1 MSDDENM
8 PTAPRNGVQNVVA
21 GSNEDLENSKNEN
34 GQDQVQKIQD
44 ENVDSENCAGGNGSA
59 KFESKT
65 KLKVTIKSWNGVA
78 SWKWIAN
85 DDTVSLEVSFC
96 ILDVLFSKVLFSE
109 IS

>member
-8 PTAPRNGVQNVVA
+8 PTAPRNGVQNVVT
-21 GSNEDLENSKNEN
+21 GNNEDLENSKNEN

-44 ENVDSENCAGGNGSA
+44 ENVDSENVGGIGSA

-85 DDTVSLEVSFC
+85 DDTVSYLKFYKF
-96 ILDVLFSKVLFSE
+96 DVLFKQITS
-109 IS
+109 